1 MSIWLL
7 GVALLGAVK
16 AAPMP
21 KYRIV
26 VKADKHTDFRT
37 LHSYAWT
44 NGWAAFD
51 RVLDRHI
58 VAAIDAELASLG
70 FVKRGE
76 ESCDVVVTYGA
87 LRRTDVDLH
96 AHRSP
101 DGTYPEYPVATI
113 VILMM
118 QPGSRR
124 ELFRARVDVP
134 VETDTAHLEQQID
147 TVVAQMFADYPT
159 RH

>member
-7 GVALLGAVK
+7 GVALLGAVM

-101 DGTYPEYPVATI
+101 DGTYPEYPV
-113 VILMM
+113 
-118 QPGSRR
+118 
-124 ELFRARVDVP
+124 
-134 VETDTAHLEQQID
+134 ETDTAHLEQQID